1 MFKQSIQKQKR
12 ARKNKDTSQGLGLVL
27 MTLPMMLVVAV
38 FSYLPMGG
46 LIVAFKNYS
55 YRDGIIKSPF
65 CDPLWKNFEFLLK
78 SPDTF
83 RIIRNTILYNL
94 AFIVLTLV
102 ISVALAIAL
111 NELRSRKALKVYQT
125 TMFIPYFLSW
135 VVISYIVYAFL
146 NPSGLSEC
154 NRSPQRRADFGL
166 VQYPRSMD
174 CHYHYFADLE
184 NGWNEC
190 TDVLCQPDE
199 CGYVVSGS
207 RCH

>member
-1 MFKQSIQKQKR
+1 
-12 ARKNKDTSQGLGLVL
+12 
-27 MTLPMMLVVAV
+27 MMLVVAV

-111 NELRSRKALKVYQT
+111 NELRSRRALKCIKPPCLFRTFYRGW
-125 TMFIPYFLSW
+125 LS
-135 VVISYIVYAFL
+135 
-146 NPSGLSEC
+146 PTLSMH
-154 NRSPQRRADFGL
+154 S
-166 VQYPRSMD
+166 
-174 CHYHYFADLE
+174 
-184 NGWNEC
+184 
-190 TDVLCQPDE
+190 
-199 CGYVVSGS
+199 
-207 RCH
+207 

>member
-1 MFKQSIQKQKR
+1 
-12 ARKNKDTSQGLGLVL
+12 

-146 NPSGLSEC
+146 NPPSGLSEC

-190 TDVLCQPDE
+190 ADVLCQPDE
-199 CGYVVSGS
+199 CGYVLSGS
-207 RCH
+207 GCH